1 MPNRNYRRKGYQKRN
16 VFSRPRGQYRAP
28 ARRGAARP
36 QNWGSEGDIKIS
48 IGRARVWIFNN
59 TSDVITLRPG
69 EHIVLKIVSEYEDRL
84 GYVYRAVVV
93 NKGSGED
100 NGGDVD
106 FKPQDW
112 V

>member
-1 MPNRNYRRKGYQKRN
+1 MPKRNWKRNYGKKKA
-16 VFSRPRGQYRAP
+16 FSRPRGQYRAP
-28 ARRGAARP
+28 ARRGAARVP
-36 QNWGSEGDIKIS
+36 QNWGEGDIKIG

-59 TSDVITLRPG
+59 TNDVITLRPG
-69 EHIVLKIVSEYEDRL
+69 EHITLKIVREYEDRL

-93 NKGSGED
+93 DRGSED
-100 NGGDVD
+100 SGDVD

>member
-1 MPNRNYRRKGYQKRN
+1 MPKRNWKRNYGKRKA
-16 VFSRPRGQYRAP
+16 FSRTRGQYRAP
-28 ARRGAARP
+28 RAYGRNPAKRN
-36 QNWGSEGDIKIS
+36 QEGDIKIG

-59 TSDVITLRPG
+59 TDSEVVIRPG
-69 EHIVLKIVSEYEDRL
+69 EGITLKIVREYEDRL

-93 NKGSGED
+93 DSKSGED
-100 NGGDVD
+100 NGDDVH